1 MVQIGASEVGD
12 ASAGERR
19 LPGLRA
25 HVPDRL
31 PSVSEHETRV
41 FLGLPSQHQYDVCIQ
56 WMPIAMRALTW
67 SGWIHATPHSRATC
81 DHSRTDDVVRRIPS
95 SACIMNGFTS
105 AAGEIRAMRR
115 SGGPDRI
122 SDRMFDPEQLEVQT
136 VIRPDSRVKHRVL
149 LLLAIF
155 LLVASTETVSQQCF
169 DEAPSVRDGGDPYEF
184 ITPTRLTSTN
194 KKDIKKLFER
204 LEGRWSGHSNGYFCR
219 GTKGAVRK
227 EADDYRIEMQA
238 TRDNPDEVFLTS
250 NLTSND
256 NTTSR
261 TEKLHLFLSENSLRV
276 GFDDRG
282 GEVRITQMPRGGS
295 TIEFLHKV
303 ISRPGSD
310 GDVQV
315 TEILRRISVSAT
327 SLVIEYEVYYLG
339 GLASGSTWKLARK

>member
-1 MVQIGASEVGD
+1 
-12 ASAGERR
+12 
-19 LPGLRA
+19 
-25 HVPDRL
+25 
-31 PSVSEHETRV
+31 
-41 FLGLPSQHQYDVCIQ
+41 
-56 WMPIAMRALTW
+56 
-67 SGWIHATPHSRATC
+67 
-81 DHSRTDDVVRRIPS
+81 
-95 SACIMNGFTS
+95 
-105 AAGEIRAMRR
+105 MRR

-122 SDRMFDPEQLEVQT
+122 SDSMIELEQLEVQPVT
-136 VIRPDSRVKHRVL
+136 RLESRVKHRVL
-149 LLLAIF
+149 LLPAIF
-155 LLVASTETVSQQCF
+155 LLLASTETVSQQCF

-204 LEGRWSGHSNGYFCR
+204 LEGRWNGHSNGYFCR

-227 EADDYRIEMQA
+227 EVDDYRIEMKA
-238 TRDNPDEVFLTS
+238 TRDSPDEIFLTA
-250 NLTSND
+250 NLTSKD

-282 GEVRITQMPRGGS
+282 GEVRITQMPRSGS

-303 ISRPGSD
+303 ISRPGSN